1 MKRKVME
8 ESIINNKKTIG
19 SKYKM
24 LIYVSVGM
32 LALILSFI
40 VNIIFKLDKSI
51 SYVEFPLIFIK
62 SFNFILSI
70 LALGSCLISY
80 CRLKND
86 SVFIISLMYLVWVI
100 DILLGHIDY
109 LSFYFRE
116 YTLSNYLTIST
127 SLARV
132 FLLMITIMPKSKI
145 RNIILKNKKY
155 SLLFVVVYTIILGCI
170 EHNIKFYEL
179 YHSNF
184 IFVNYNRL
192 LIIIYI
198 LCSIKL
204 FITGI
209 KEKEYLFVVLSLSIS
224 MLSVKAMIAIYGVNN
239 ISFYLKLVSVS
250 ITYISFLIVIC
261 GAFIELYMYICK
273 TRILNNNF
281 KIFYNL
287 VENNKHSFMFICK
300 ENGELLYANK
310 KMKSDRLLGND
321 INLSKFEELIKL
333 SNGSLESDEIIKLLH
348 ENKGWRGI
356 IKDEAE
362 DITIDCTVQLIE
374 MDEES
379 AISVSFMDIS
389 DEIKMELEFEKL
401 KVYDKSKNEFFSNV
415 SHELR
420 TPLNVVYSTLQL
432 LNMYSKNES
441 IDFKEIYEKY
451 KKPLDINCKRMQ
463 RLINNIV
470 DISKI
475 DKGIL
480 SANFGNYNII
490 AIVEDVTLSVVNY
503 ALLKNINIQF
513 DTNIEE
519 HIIKC
524 DATMIERVILNL
536 LSNAIKFSEKDTN
549 IFVNILVNEEWV
561 EIDII
566 DEGIGISENNK
577 QIIFENFVQ
586 ADKSF
591 TRMNEGSGM
600 GLGISKSIINLHSG
614 DIKLESTVNVGS
626 TFKIL
631 LPNMQIE
638 SSDFKIYSIDKHNIE
653 LELSDIYEVS

>member
-1 MKRKVME
+1 
-8 ESIINNKKTIG
+8 
-19 SKYKM
+19 
-24 LIYVSVGM
+24 
-32 LALILSFI
+32 
-40 VNIIFKLDKSI
+40 
-51 SYVEFPLIFIK
+51 
-62 SFNFILSI
+62 
-70 LALGSCLISY
+70 
-80 CRLKND
+80 
-86 SVFIISLMYLVWVI
+86 
-100 DILLGHIDY
+100 
-109 LSFYFRE
+109 
-116 YTLSNYLTIST
+116 
-127 SLARV
+127 
-132 FLLMITIMPKSKI
+132 
-145 RNIILKNKKY
+145 
-155 SLLFVVVYTIILGCI
+155 
-170 EHNIKFYEL
+170 
-179 YHSNF
+179 
-184 IFVNYNRL
+184 
-192 LIIIYI
+192 
-198 LCSIKL
+198 
-204 FITGI
+204 
-209 KEKEYLFVVLSLSIS
+209 
-224 MLSVKAMIAIYGVNN
+224 
-239 ISFYLKLVSVS
+239 
-250 ITYISFLIVIC
+250 
-261 GAFIELYMYICK
+261 
-273 TRILNNNF
+273 
-281 KIFYNL
+281 
-287 VENNKHSFMFICK
+287 
-300 ENGELLYANK
+300 
-310 KMKSDRLLGND
+310 
-321 INLSKFEELIKL
+321 
-333 SNGSLESDEIIKLLH
+333 
-348 ENKGWRGI
+348 
-356 IKDEAE
+356 
-362 DITIDCTVQLIE
+362 
-374 MDEES
+374 
-379 AISVSFMDIS
+379 
-389 DEIKMELEFEKL
+389 MELEFEKL

-536 LSNAIKFSEKDTN
+536 LSNAIKFSEQDTN

-577 QIIFENFVQ
+577 QIIFEDFVQ

-631 LPNMQIE
+631 LPNIQIE

>member
-1 MKRKVME
+1 M
-8 ESIINNKKTIG
+8 
-19 SKYKM
+19 
-24 LIYVSVGM
+24 
-32 LALILSFI
+32 
-40 VNIIFKLDKSI
+40 D
-51 SYVEFPLIFIK
+51 
-62 SFNFILSI
+62 
-70 LALGSCLISY
+70 
-80 CRLKND
+80 
-86 SVFIISLMYLVWVI
+86 
-100 DILLGHIDY
+100 
-109 LSFYFRE
+109 
-116 YTLSNYLTIST
+116 
-127 SLARV
+127 
-132 FLLMITIMPKSKI
+132 
-145 RNIILKNKKY
+145 
-155 SLLFVVVYTIILGCI
+155 
-170 EHNIKFYEL
+170 
-179 YHSNF
+179 
-184 IFVNYNRL
+184 
-192 LIIIYI
+192 
-198 LCSIKL
+198 
-204 FITGI
+204 
-209 KEKEYLFVVLSLSIS
+209 
-224 MLSVKAMIAIYGVNN
+224 
-239 ISFYLKLVSVS
+239 
-250 ITYISFLIVIC
+250 
-261 GAFIELYMYICK
+261 
-273 TRILNNNF
+273 
-281 KIFYNL
+281 
-287 VENNKHSFMFICK
+287 
-300 ENGELLYANK
+300 
-310 KMKSDRLLGND
+310 D
-321 INLSKFEELIKL
+321 INLSKFEEMIKMR
-333 SNGSLESDEIIKLLH
+333 NRSLELDEIIKLLH

-362 DITIDCTVQLIE
+362 DITVDCTAQLIE

-536 LSNAIKFSEKDTN
+536 LSNAIKFSEQDTN

-577 QIIFENFVQ
+577 QIIFEDFVQ

-631 LPNMQIE
+631 LPNIQIE